1 MSTDSS
7 CPRCGSSEESI
18 FHILR
23 DCTFAAQVWDLLG
36 FHHGMVLRGGD
47 NMDDWMKRLLGHDR
61 SLELGVMCWYLWK
74 SRNDRVFNGNQE
86 SPREL
91 ASKISAWV
99 NTIRSAVQEKGPM
112 DPAGSRKVRSDIAW
126 EPGPDEWVVLN
137 TDGSVLHNS
146 KSAAAGGLIRDDSGR
161 FLAAFSVNLGR
172 CSITRAELRGLIT
185 GLDLAWDRGWRKVAV
200 QCDSWAAL
208 ALIANESEPT
218 HQHAREVLALRN
230 LLVRD
235 WEVTL
240 THVFREGNQ
249 AADFLA
255 GAGHNLPPG
264 CHLFPITDCNLG
276 YYVRR
281 DSMGISEP
289 RDIPG

>member
-1 MSTDSS
+1 D
-7 CPRCGSSEESI
+7 
-18 FHILR
+18 
-23 DCTFAAQVWDLLG
+23 AQL
-36 FHHGMVLRGGD
+36 
-47 NMDDWMKRLLGHDR
+47 
-61 SLELGVMCWYLWK
+61 
-74 SRNDRVFNGNQE
+74 
-86 SPREL
+86 
-91 ASKISAWV
+91 
-99 NTIRSAVQEKGPM
+99 
-112 DPAGSRKVRSDIAW
+112 
-126 EPGPDEWVVLN
+126 
-137 TDGSVLHNS
+137 
-146 KSAAAGGLIRDDSGR
+146 
-161 FLAAFSVNLGR
+161 
-172 CSITRAELRGLIT
+172 
-185 GLDLAWDRGWRKVAV
+185 RKVAV
-200 QCDSWAAL
+200 QCDSRAAL

-218 HQHAREVLALRN
+218 HQHAGEVLALPN